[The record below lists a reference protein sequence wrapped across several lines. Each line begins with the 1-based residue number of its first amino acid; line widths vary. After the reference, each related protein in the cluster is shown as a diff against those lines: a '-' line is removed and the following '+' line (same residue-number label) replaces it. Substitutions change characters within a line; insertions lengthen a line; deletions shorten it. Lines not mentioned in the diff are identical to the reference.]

1 VGLIARYFVGANP
14 RLPAGAMAFIRGGAC
29 AFVLVGLLLMAVGCQ
44 EPMRTPTGAL
54 RVGDYGGPRVDI
66 YRAMQPK
73 RSDRAYLLDRM
84 RVGVLTLADGY
95 PVSAQTIFEEVY
107 DVLRTQG
114 INKDKTVASVVLN
127 EDVKIWKGEPFEQA
141 LALSYYAMV
150 QAELG
155 SWDNARAA
163 ANGSLFRL
171 RDFGE
176 DEDGERIDTYE
187 IAKRAVEYER
197 AIEAGDSAD
206 EALKKANYLDN
217 GYALRDS
224 DFTLGYLLAGIA
236 NQQLGRIREAD
247 DHYLRVME
255 LDERQGRLIEAL
267 RDGRYNTVL
276 VVSYGLGPR
285 KQGYGPDN
293 SLARF
298 VPRFPSDGG
307 ELRVRVGHVMGR
319 TYTPVQDVN
328 VMAGDHMWNNLADV
342 RAAKS
347 TIGSVM
353 LLGGLFATQ
362 YGASRGGSDDTLY
375 AGLGALVVGAIL
387 KAGAHVDTRYC
398 DVMPQRFYVVPLYL
412 SDPDELIQL
421 EIAGRPSSKLVLA
434 GLGPPGGASGGAVG
448 KTQLRY
454 IHLVSS
460 NNPNSP
466 APGWATSGEVF
477 YKNPYTQKP
486 AGETLPYILGGNDV
500 RPPTQRVL
508 DGYRRAGLL
517 SGMTLADLRELYRA
531 EGIELTTQDQRGF
544 AGKHLL
550 EGGRSLV
557 SPLPGTTGFARL
569 FGQTH
574 RRYHPR
580 SDAVAR
586 IVPTPAMPQAPPLSS
601 QDTPLSQGDSP

>member
-1 VGLIARYFVGANP
+1 
-14 RLPAGAMAFIRGGAC
+14 
-29 AFVLVGLLLMAVGCQ
+29 
-44 EPMRTPTGAL
+44 
-54 RVGDYGGPRVDI
+54 
-66 YRAMQPK
+66 MQPK

-95 PVSAQTIFEEVY
+95 PRSAQTVFEEVY

-141 LALSYYAMV
+141 LALAYYAMV

-171 RDFGE
+171 RDFGN
-176 DEDGERIDTYE
+176 DEDGNRIDTYE
-187 IAKRAVEYER
+187 IARRAVEYER
-197 AIEAGDSAD
+197 AIEAGDTS
-206 EALKKANYLDN
+206 EQALKKANYLDN
-217 GYALRDS
+217 GYAVRDS

-255 LDERQGRLIEAL
+255 LDDRQGRLIKAL
-267 RDGRYNTVL
+267 RTGRYNTVL

-285 KQGYGPDN
+285 KEGYGPDN

-298 VPRFPSDGG
+298 APRFPSDDG
-307 ELRVRVGHVMGR
+307 ELRVRVGEVMGR
-319 TYTPVQDVN
+319 TYEPVQDVN
-328 VMAGDHMWNNLADV
+328 AMAADHMWNNLADV

-347 TIGSVM
+347 TIGSLM
-353 LLGGLFATQ
+353 LAGGAAATE
-362 YGASRGGSDDTLY
+362 YGSRRGDDDTLY
-375 AGLGALVVGAIL
+375 AGLGALLTGAIL

-412 SDPDELIQL
+412 SDPNERIRL
-421 EIAGRPSSKLVLA
+421 EVQGRPSSKLVLA
-434 GLGPPGGASGGAVG
+434 GLGPPLDPNGPA
-448 KTQLRY
+448 QLRY
-454 IHLVSS
+454 IHLVSTP
-460 NNPNSP
+460 NPNIP
-466 APGWATSGEVF
+466 PPDWAVSGQVL
-477 YKNPYTQKP
+477 YKNPYTDAP
-486 AGETLPYILGGNDV
+486 AGKTMPYILGGHDV

-508 DGYRRAGLL
+508 DSYHRWGQLK
-517 SGMTLADLRELYRA
+517 GMTLADLRELYRA
-531 EGIELTTQDQRGF
+531 EGIRLSVEDQHGY
-544 AGKHLL
+544 AGRHLL

-557 SPLPGTTGFARL
+557 CPLPGTTGFARL

-574 RRYHPR
+574 RPYHPR
-580 SDAVAR
+580 SDDVAR
-586 IVPTPAMPQAPPLSS
+586 IAAAYPNAPANHPPT
-601 QDTPLSQGDSP
+601 QGDSP

>member
-1 VGLIARYFVGANP
+1 
-14 RLPAGAMAFIRGGAC
+14 
-29 AFVLVGLLLMAVGCQ
+29 
-44 EPMRTPTGAL
+44 MRTPTAAL
-54 RVGDYGGPRVDI
+54 GRGDYAGPRVDI
-66 YRAMQPK
+66 HQDMQPK

-84 RVGVLTLADGY
+84 RVGVLTVADGY
-95 PVSAQTIFEEVY
+95 PRSAQTVFEEVY

-141 LALSYYAMV
+141 LALTYYAMV

-187 IAKRAVEYER
+187 IARRAVEYER
-197 AIEAGDSAD
+197 AIEAGDSSE
-206 EALKKANYLDN
+206 EALRKANYLDN
-217 GYALRDS
+217 GYAVRDS

-236 NQQLGRIREAD
+236 NQQLGRTREAD

-285 KQGYGPDN
+285 KEGYGPDN

-298 VPRFPSDGG
+298 APRFPSDDG
-307 ELRVRVGHVMGR
+307 ELQVRVGHVMGR

-347 TIGSVM
+347 TIGSLM
-353 LLGGLFATQ
+353 LVGGAIATQ
-362 YGASRGGSDDTLY
+362 YGASRGGNDDTLY

-412 SDPDELIQL
+412 SDPNERISL
-421 EIAGRPSSKLVLA
+421 EVQGRPSSRLVLA
-434 GLGPPGGASGGAVG
+434 GLGPPDGSAGSV
-448 KTQLRY
+448 QLRY

-460 NNPNSP
+460 HDPN
-466 APGWATSGEVF
+466 APPPSWASSGEIF
-477 YKNPYTQKP
+477 YTNPYTEAP
-486 AGETLPYILGGNDV
+486 DNHDAPYILGGNDV
-500 RPPTQRVL
+500 RPPTQQIL
-508 DGYRRAGLL
+508 DSYRRAGRLT
-517 SGMTLADLRELYRA
+517 GMTLADLRELYRA
-531 EGIELTTQDQRGF
+531 EGIHLAVEDQHGYSDR
-544 AGKHLL
+544 HLL

-574 RRYHPR
+574 PPYHPQ

-586 IVPTPAMPQAPPLSS
+586 IAQPQTSIEHPL
-601 QDTPLSQGDSP
+601 PQGDSP